1 MLDAGVSCSLWFLF
15 GNVESE
21 VASLLLMCA
30 YMCVDLYV
38 LCIILGKYKIT

>member
-1 MLDAGVSCSLWFLF
+1 MLDAGVLAVCGSSL
-15 GNVESE
+15 NVESE

-38 LCIILGKYKIT
+38 LCIILGK